1 MFKYPIRIVNEP
13 GQVFNV
19 ARFDATSKSSS
30 AASSLFKNGNISM
43 DFVNVGQEG
52 KIEKSGNN
60 SSDEEAAAPKKKGWS
75 RAKSEIPSMRRARE
89 RKLFLKEQSTGEEK
103 FTGLKDG
110 KLGEDTY
117 VCVFHKQH
125 QCFYL
130 YPCEKAYKFTKTNT
144 GNGITY
150 GEAISRLGQVTK
162 ADERFNKFKMIGRG
176 EGNDGNINNVCS
188 KLKKSS
194 L

>member
-30 AASSLFKNGNISM
+30 AASSLFTNANISM

-60 SSDEEAAAPKKKGWS
+60 SSDEEAAAPKKKVWS
-75 RAKSEIPSMRRARE
+75 RAKSKIPSMRRARE
-89 RKLFLKEQSTGEEK
+89 RKLFLKEQSTDEEK

-117 VCVFHKQH
+117 VCVFHK
-125 QCFYL
+125 L
-130 YPCEKAYKFTKTNT
+130 VIKSLLVVSTVLSIIIPKTKQLL
-144 GNGITY
+144 I
-150 GEAISRLGQVTK
+150 AS
-162 ADERFNKFKMIGRG
+162 
-176 EGNDGNINNVCS
+176 NIWS
-188 KLKKSS
+188 F
-194 L
+194 